1 MTHIGRR
8 AIALEY
14 LHAGDG
20 RPYRHAFTTAAQLE
34 GNPDGSLSIRS
45 SSERRLWKKFLT
57 AGGNGGRLTL
67 TPFLENPPMRKRS
80 HKVSRSSSS
89 SRAKARNRGAPRKT
103 KRPPPPGFSSWKAW
117 GAHMKRLR
125 SGSSSSSSAR
135 RGSTGGSM
143 AKRKGGGKKRK
154 SSGRR
159 SPRRHSINPPKFAG
173 VIRQAPRFAM
183 HVALMSVA
191 AVAGKI
197 VARKLRG
204 GVFRQQ
210 PGTLIGSLAE
220 AGIGIA
226 GGLGISMFSP
236 VAGEGFAIGAVSA
249 PIETAVQQRQ
259 IKGISDALG
268 DDGYF
273 VGGNSGVGLISAFPD
288 DYSNVVGD
296 DDVSGYV
303 AGGGNGAGGRGGS
316 DIVAGYLRDL
326 DAA

>member
-1 MTHIGRR
+1 
-8 AIALEY
+8 
-14 LHAGDG
+14 
-20 RPYRHAFTTAAQLE
+20 
-34 GNPDGSLSIRS
+34 
-45 SSERRLWKKFLT
+45 
-57 AGGNGGRLTL
+57 
-67 TPFLENPPMRKRS
+67 
-80 HKVSRSSSS
+80 
-89 SRAKARNRGAPRKT
+89 
-103 KRPPPPGFSSWKAW
+103 
-117 GAHMKRLR
+117 
-125 SGSSSSSSAR
+125 
-135 RGSTGGSM
+135 M
-143 AKRKGGGKKRK
+143 AKRKGRKR

-159 SPRRHSINPPKFAG
+159 RASRRRSYSSNPPKLG
-173 VIRQAPRFAM
+173 GIIRQAPRFAM
-183 HVALMSVA
+183 HVGLMSVA

-259 IKGISDALG
+259 IPGISDALG

-288 DYSNVVGD
+288 DYANVVGD
-296 DDVSGYV
+296 DDVSGFV
-303 AGGGNGAGGRGGS
+303 TGRTPGGS

-326 DAA
+326 DSAA